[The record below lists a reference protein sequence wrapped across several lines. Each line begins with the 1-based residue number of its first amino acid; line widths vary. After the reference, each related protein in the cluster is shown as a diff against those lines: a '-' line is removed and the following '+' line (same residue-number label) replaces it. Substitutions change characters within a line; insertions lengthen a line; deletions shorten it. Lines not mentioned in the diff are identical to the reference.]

1 MTKMNYRG
9 TNMEQAY
16 IGLLACCLAN
26 TDLIKSISD
35 DLLLTS
41 SQKTSIALLRSTVS
55 KAPYSKITKSIFEMY
70 KIDDQYLLR
79 ALETAQNE
87 LFNFPLEKTNSV
99 FDNVFPYYK
108 HKLGLAKLHHNA
120 KQAMQ
125 ACEQED
131 LDLAIKYMRES
142 EVEKM
147 YVPKSTKRQLLKVT
161 EAPQLIKTGIDVI
174 DKSGGWRRG
183 NIVQIT
189 GDSGTMKTTCSLW
202 ICIKILLTNPEATV
216 LYFEK
221 EMPAEDVY
229 NKITSHF
236 IQMPLEDM
244 DGMIKNG
251 TGDVLSNM
259 IEEKFNSPTISSLLD
274 RLHVVANDEFNN
286 GKDVVAIVRAF
297 KPTVWVLDYLTALS
311 EDEPGESSYDNMVF
325 MMNGLKDI
333 TNRTKSI
340 GIILSQLKSG
350 WLNNKL
356 IPIPNKSD
364 IEWGFKAN
372 QYSAYLYTTFMP
384 TLYTDLMPS
393 NYFFLLPL
401 KIRYGKH
408 FTISLLSKPEFND
421 FKEPP
426 TEIRDN
432 MINQL
437 KQFTKRKFI

>member
-1 MTKMNYRG
+1 M
-9 TNMEQAY
+9 
-16 IGLLACCLAN
+16 
-26 TDLIKSISD
+26 
-35 DLLLTS
+35 
-41 SQKTSIALLRSTVS
+41 ALLRSTVV
-55 KAPYSKITKSIFEMY
+55 KAPYSKITRTIFEMY
-70 KIDDQYLLR
+70 KIDDYHLLK
-79 ALETAQNE
+79 ALETAENE
-87 LFNFPLEKTNSV
+87 LFNHPMEKANGI

-108 HKLGLAKLHHNA
+108 HKLGLAKTHHAA
-120 KQAMQ
+120 KQAMI
-125 ACEQED
+125 ACENED
-131 LDLAIKYMRES
+131 LSLALKYMS
-142 EVEKM
+142 DVSVDKM

-161 EAPQLIKTGIDVI
+161 ETPQLLKTGIEVI

-202 ICIKILLTNPEATV
+202 ICIKILMANPDATV

-229 NKITSHF
+229 NKITSHI

-251 TGDVLSNM
+251 TGDVLSKM
-259 IEEKFNSPTISSLLD
+259 IEDKFGSPVYNSLLD
-274 RLHVVANDEFNN
+274 RLHVVSNDEFNT
-286 GKDVVAIVRAF
+286 GKDVVAIVKAF

-311 EDEPGESSYDNMVF
+311 DDEPGESSYDNMVY

-350 WLNNKL
+350 WVNQKMV
-356 IPIPNKSD
+356 PIPTKAD

-384 TLYTDLMPS
+384 TLYTELMPS

-401 KIRYGKH
+401 KVRYGKH
-408 FTISLLSKPEFND
+408 YTISLLAKPEFND
-421 FKEPP
+421 FKEP
-426 TEIRDN
+426 TAELREN

-437 KQFTKRKFI
+437 KNFTKRKFI

>member
-1 MTKMNYRG
+1 MTKTISLG
-9 TNMEQAY
+9 TNMETAF
-16 IGLLACCLAN
+16 IGLLSCCLAN
-26 TDLIKSISD
+26 TDLIKSITD
-35 DLLLTS
+35 DILLTS
-41 SQKTSIALLRSTVS
+41 SQKTSMALLRSTVA
-55 KAPYSKITKSIFEMY
+55 KAPYSKITRTIFEMY
-70 KIDDQYLLR
+70 KIDDYHLLK
-79 ALETAQNE
+79 ALDTAETE
-87 LFNFPLEKTNSV
+87 LFNHPMEKANGI

-108 HKLGLAKLHHNA
+108 HKLGLARTHYAA
-120 KQAMQ
+120 KQAIV
-125 ACEQED
+125 ACENED
-131 LDLAIKYMRES
+131 LSLALKYMS
-142 EVEKM
+142 DVSVDKM

-161 EAPQLIKTGIDVI
+161 ETPQLLKTGIEVVDRN
-174 DKSGGWRRG
+174 GGWRRG

-202 ICIKILLTNPEATV
+202 ICIKILMTNPEATV

-229 NKITSHF
+229 NKITSHI

-251 TGDVLSNM
+251 TGDVLSKM
-259 IEEKFNSPTISSLLD
+259 IEDKFSSPIYNSLLD
-274 RLHVVANDEFNN
+274 RLHVVSNDEFNT
-286 GKDVVAIVRAF
+286 GKDVVAIVKAF
-297 KPTVWVLDYLTALS
+297 KPTIWVLDYLTALS
-311 EDEPGESSYDNMVF
+311 DDEPGESSYDNMVY

-350 WLNNKL
+350 WVNQKMV
-356 IPIPNKSD
+356 PIPTKAD

-384 TLYTDLMPS
+384 TLYTELMPS

-401 KIRYGKH
+401 KVRYGKH
-408 FTISLLSKPEFND
+408 YTISLLAKPEFND
-421 FKEPP
+421 FKEPVA
-426 TEIRDN
+426 ELREN

-437 KQFTKRKFI
+437 KSFTKRKFI